1 MDGYFEKL
9 FQGLKS
15 YVSSKSIYAPYISK
29 KAKESIFPLVVLSVS
44 NNTNIANLGFYE
56 QIDML
61 SLTVEISTINLEFD
75 GGMVDAMIVA
85 NELHKLV
92 NEYMGVM
99 CGLKRTYDSPTPNV
113 DKNVYR
119 IVMRYTVK
127 INRTKNMIY

>member
-1 MDGYFEKL
+1 MADYFEKL
-9 FQGLKS
+9 FQGLKA

-29 KAKESIFPLVVLSVS
+29 KAKESVFPLVVLSVS
-44 NNTNIANLGFYE
+44 NIANLGFYE

-75 GGMVDAMIVA
+75 GEMVDAMIVA

>member
-1 MDGYFEKL
+1 
-9 FQGLKS
+9 
-15 YVSSKSIYAPYISK
+15 
-29 KAKESIFPLVVLSVS
+29 
-44 NNTNIANLGFYE
+44 
-56 QIDML
+56 ML
-61 SLTVEISTINLEFD
+61 SLTVEISSINLEFE
-75 GGMVDAMIVA
+75 GEMVDAMIVA

-119 IVMRYTVK
+119 IIMRYTVK